1 MTCPKCGTLANRV
14 VGAGLAYRMLECSLC
29 ETLYREQLSP
39 DGNVLVTCM
48 PSYYSLQPEP
58 LPPRSLVARVR
69 GALRG
74 AVAGWRG
81 DV

>member
-1 MTCPKCGTLANRV
+1 MTCPKCGTLASRPI
-14 VGAGLAYRMLECSLC
+14 VGGGVECSLC
-29 ETLYREQLSP
+29 MTVYSPERIAALSSE
-39 DGNVLVTCM
+39 

-58 LPPRSLVARVR
+58 LPPRGLVARMR

-74 AVAGWRG
+74 AAAGWRG